1 MEGFD
6 YLNILRQPF
15 IAGQDVPQKTNVTP
29 IVLIVSAIDVTV
41 IDAKRLYLMIIILLS
56 LM

>member
-29 IVLIVSAIDVTV
+29 IVLIVSTIDVTV
-41 IDAKRLYLMIIILLS
+41 IDKNRLYLIITFL
-56 LM
+56 